1 MRLLFFPAGEAF
13 ATRPSALAQTRHAAP
28 PANPRRAVLRAAAR
42 FLHNSPCCPHKEL
55 LMHARFETIL
65 AGLAEGTVV
74 PYLGPGALAGVV
86 DPQSGR
92 AMPADSDSLILAI
105 NEGRPMAPKLMYE
118 VSRAAM
124 NVELK
129 RGRSALTR

>member
-1 MRLLFFPAGEAF
+1 MHGHAGHSGRSCIAGHLTPDALFKSAGAF
-13 ATRPSALAQTRHAAP
+13 ATCLPALVQTRHRQPA
-28 PANPRRAVLRAAAR
+28 ANPRRAVLRAAAR

-92 AMPADSDSLILAI
+92 AMPADSD
-105 NEGRPMAPKLMYE
+105 
-118 VSRAAM
+118 
-124 NVELK
+124 
-129 RGRSALTR
+129 